1 MIVSTAEHLVTVL
14 TLLTRV
20 DLIVER
26 MIDLFFPAMTQGAKR
41 LQRTA
46 LVIRADKVASLPVR
60 AKDT

>member
-26 MIDLFFPAMTQGAKR
+26 MVDLLFPAMTEGAKS

-46 LVIRADKVASLPVR
+46 LVIRADKVARLPVR
-60 AKDT
+60 AKDA